1 MKHLLLLLLA
11 VFLVSTAALFAHRAL
26 LEATPLAIAAWRLG
40 LAALFFAGW
49 GTVQAAPRA
58 GKAQG
63 NLDTLPP
70 APIAK
75 TVWGRLVLAGLCL
88 AAHFLVWFAALQ
100 VAPVARATLLVC
112 TTPLWTTLGGVVL
125 RRHRFT
131 WAYGGAGLLAAVGI
145 GLVTRASA
153 QSAGAAEWQ
162 GDALATLG
170 GVLFAAYLLSV
181 EGLHAVVSSRRQ
193 VTVAY
198 CVAALALWAGYL
210 AQGGMTVHYS
220 APVWAAIVGMTVGPQ
235 IVGHTLL
242 NSLLRHFP
250 SSVVAFSLLLEP
262 VLAAALAWALLRQTV
277 TGSQAVG
284 GVLVMAALAVV
295 IASQTS
301 AERGYDEPVG

>member
-1 MKHLLLLLLA
+1 VKPLLLLLLA

-40 LAALFFAGW
+40 LAAVFFAGW
-49 GTVQAAPRA
+49 GAATSRVRSR
-58 GKAQG
+58 KAARD
-63 NLDTLPP
+63 LDSPP
-70 APIAK
+70 ASPL
-75 TVWGRLVLAGLCL
+75 TRLVWVRLIGAGLCL
-88 AAHFLVWFAALQ
+88 AGHFLAWFAALQ
-100 VAPVARATLLVC
+100 TAPVARATLLVC
-112 TTPLWTTLGGVVL
+112 TTPLWATLGNVLL

-131 WAYGGAGLLAAVGI
+131 RAYLGAGVLAAVGI

-153 QSAGAAEWQ
+153 HASSASSWQ

-170 GVLFAAYLLSV
+170 GVLFAAYLLCV

-198 CVAALALWAGYL
+198 CVAALALWAGCL
-210 AQGGMTVHYS
+210 AQGGITLRYS
-220 APVWAAIVGMTVGPQ
+220 GGVWAAILGMTLGPQ

-250 SSVVAFSLLLEP
+250 SSLVAFSLLLEP
-262 VLAAALAWALLRQTV
+262 VLAALLAWALLGQTV
-277 TGSQAVG
+277 TAGQAVG

-295 IASQTS
+295 IGSQTPP
-301 AERGYDEPVG
+301 ERVYDEPVG

>member
-26 LEATPLAIAAWRLG
+26 AEATPLAIAAWRLG

-49 GTVQAAPRA
+49 GAVKAAPSA
-58 GKAQG
+58 GKTQAERE
-63 NLDTLPP
+63 DTPP
-70 APIAK
+70 APIARVVWVRL
-75 TVWGRLVLAGLCL
+75 TVAGLCL

-100 VAPVARATLLVC
+100 HTPVARATLLVC
-112 TTPLWTTLGGVVL
+112 TTPLWTTLGGVLL

-131 WAYGGAGLLAAVGI
+131 GAYGGAGLLAAVGI

-153 QSAGAAEWQ
+153 QTASASTWQ
-162 GDALATLG
+162 GDSLATLG

-181 EGLHAVVSSRRQ
+181 EGLHTIVSSRRQ

-198 CVAALALWAGYL
+198 CVAAVVLWAGCL
-210 AQGGMTVHYS
+210 AQSDMTVRYS
-220 APVWAAIVGMTVGPQ
+220 APVWGAIMGMTLGPQ

-250 SSVVAFSLLLEP
+250 SSTVAFSLLLEP
-262 VLAAALAWALLRQTV
+262 VLSGGLAWALLGQTI
-277 TGSQAVG
+277 TSGQAVG
-284 GVLVMAALAVV
+284 GVLVMAALALV
-295 IASQTS
+295 IVSQTPT
-301 AERGYDEPVG
+301 EHVYDEPVG

>member
-1 MKHLLLLLLA
+1 MKPLALLLLA

-49 GTVQAAPRA
+49 GAVTAHSHSRKP
-58 GKAQG
+58 QG
-63 NLDTLPP
+63 GLATAPP
-70 APIAK
+70 APLARI
-75 TVWGRLVLAGLCL
+75 VWVRLAAAGLCL
-88 AAHFLVWFAALQ
+88 AGHFLVWFAALQ

-112 TTPLWTTLGGVVL
+112 TTPLWTTLGGVLL

-153 QSAGAAEWQ
+153 QPTSAFAWQ

-181 EGLHAVVSSRRQ
+181 EGLHVVVSSRRQ

-198 CVAALALWAGYL
+198 CVAAGALWAGYL
-210 AQGGMTVHYS
+210 AQGGMTVRYS
-220 APVWAAIVGMTVGPQ
+220 APVWGAILGMTIGPQ
-235 IVGHTLL
+235 ILGHTLL
-242 NSLLRHFP
+242 NSLLRQFP

-262 VLAAALAWALLRQTV
+262 LLAAILAWALLGQTI
-277 TGSQAVG
+277 TGGQAVG
-284 GVLVMAALAVV
+284 GVLVMAALGLV
-295 IASQTS
+295 IARQTA
-301 AERGYDEPVG
+301 AERVCDEPVG

>member
-1 MKHLLLLLLA
+1 MKQVFWLLLA

-26 LEATPLAIAAWRLG
+26 VEASPLAIAAWRLG
-40 LAALFFAGW
+40 LAAVFFAGW
-49 GTVQAAPRA
+49 GAVSA
-58 GKAQG
+58 GREGRKTPSNG
-63 NLDTLPP
+63 EGVPP
-70 APIAK
+70 APVARI
-75 TVWGRLVLAGLCL
+75 VWVRLGVAGLCL
-88 AAHFLVWFAALQ
+88 AGHFLVWFAALQ
-100 VAPVARATLLVC
+100 HTPVARATLLVC
-112 TTPLWTTLGGVVL
+112 TTPLWTTLGGVIL

-153 QSAGAAEWQ
+153 QAASASTGQ

-181 EGLHAVVSSRRQ
+181 EGLHETISSRRQ

-198 CVAALALWAGYL
+198 GVAAGALWLGCL
-210 AQGGMTVHYS
+210 AQGGITVRYS
-220 APVWAAIVGMTVGPQ
+220 AGVWGAILGMTVGPQ
-235 IVGHTLL
+235 IIGHTLL

-262 VLAAALAWALLRQTV
+262 VLAALLAWALLGQTI
-277 TGSQAVG
+277 TPGQAVG

-295 IASQTS
+295 IASQT
-301 AERGYDEPVG
+301 ARERVYDEAVG